1 MSAKKNKTIKSR
13 WIKSILAFTVAI
25 LIGLASVILYSVYT
39 RYITAAEM
47 TIRARISS
55 SVDHYFS
62 YYNTGDED
70 FFALGANDFV
80 ESFAYKDK
88 IELWVLDKNGKIVA
102 SSNAFGA
109 SSTSGTQD
117 YNDAL
122 ISYNK
127 TGISRSKTG
136 TGENVLALSYILRD
150 DNGENYGALRYLVSL
165 DEAYRQFFMV
175 MLLVLVSF
183 SLIIFLIAILGK
195 YFVSSI
201 VRPVEKI
208 NQITKEIAKG
218 DFNVRIETDS
228 DDEIGELS
236 DSINEMASQLNQ
248 IEQMKNEFISTV
260 SHEIRTPLTAI
271 KGWGETLKNIN
282 NDTEIVNKGLDIII
296 SETSRLS
303 DMVEELLDFSRMQN
317 GNMKIIY
324 STFDL
329 YDLVSGVYLGYKK
342 RAEVEGKNIYI
353 KSKGTTDFLIE
364 ADEAKIKQVII
375 NLIDNAL
382 KYTDK
387 GGEIVISFDKE
398 HKFITI
404 CIEDNGKGIS
414 ENDLPHIKEK
424 FYKADNTV
432 RGTGIG
438 LAVADEIVK
447 NHGGV
452 LNISSVSGEGTVAQV
467 TLPVYAV
474 EV

>member
-1 MSAKKNKTIKSR
+1 MSPKKTKTIKSR

-25 LIGLASVILYSVYT
+25 LICLASVILYSVHN
-39 RYITAAEM
+39 RYITAAEL
-47 TIRARISS
+47 TIRARISP

-62 YYNTGDED
+62 YYNTDDED

-88 IELWVLDKNGKIVA
+88 IELWVLDKNGRIVA

-109 SSTSGTQD
+109 SSTRGFQD
-117 YNDAL
+117 YKDAL

-136 TGENVLALSYILRD
+136 TGETVLALSYILRD

-165 DEAYRQFFMV
+165 DEAYNQFFMIT
-175 MLLVLVSF
+175 LLVLVSF
-183 SLIIFLIAILGK
+183 SIIILLISVLGR

-208 NQITKEIAKG
+208 NRITKEIAKG

-282 NDTEIVNKGLDIII
+282 NDPAIVNKGLDIII

-303 DMVEELLDFSRMQN
+303 DMVEELLDFSRIQN
-317 GNMKIIY
+317 GNIKITY
-324 STFDL
+324 NTFDL
-329 YDLVSGVYLGYKK
+329 YDLVNDVYVGYKK
-342 RAEVEGKNIYI
+342 RAEAENKNIYI
-353 KSKGTTDFLIE
+353 RSRNHIDYTIE

-382 KYTDK
+382 KYTAE
-387 GGEIVISFDKE
+387 GGEIGISFDKE
-398 HKFITI
+398 NKFVSI

-414 ENDLPHIKEK
+414 ESDLPHIKEK

>member
-1 MSAKKNKTIKSR
+1 MSPKRTRSIKSR
-13 WIKSILAFTVAI
+13 WIKSILTFTVVI
-25 LIGLASVILYSVYT
+25 LVGLASVILYSVYT
-39 RYITAAEM
+39 RYISAAEM
-47 TIRARISS
+47 TIRARISP

-62 YYNTGDED
+62 YYNTGDDD

-109 SSTSGTQD
+109 SSTSGFQD
-117 YNDAL
+117 YSDAL
-122 ISYNK
+122 ISYNQ

-136 TGENVLALSYILRD
+136 TGENVLALTYILRD
-150 DNGENYGALRYLVSL
+150 NNGENYGALRYLVSL
-165 DEAYRQFFMV
+165 DEAYEQFFMIT
-175 MLLVLVSF
+175 LLVVVSF
-183 SLIIFLIAILGK
+183 SLIIFLISVLGR

-218 DFNVRIETDS
+218 DFNVRIETDT

-271 KGWGETLKNIN
+271 KGWGETLKNVK
-282 NDTEIVNKGLDIII
+282 NDPEIVNKGLDIII
-296 SETSRLS
+296 NETSRLS

-324 STFDL
+324 NTFDFYEL
-329 YDLVSGVYLGYKK
+329 VYDVYFGYKK
-342 RAEVEGKNIYI
+342 RAEAEGKELYI
-353 KSKGTTDFLIE
+353 RPKNNSNYVID
-364 ADEAKIKQVII
+364 ADESKIKQVII

-382 KYTDK
+382 KYTFE
-387 GGEIVISFDKE
+387 GGIIEISFDRDQKY
-398 HKFITI
+398 ITV

-414 ENDLPHIKEK
+414 EADLPHVKEK

-438 LAVADEIVK
+438 LAVADDIVI

-452 LNISSVSGEGTVAQV
+452 LNISSVAGEGTVAQV